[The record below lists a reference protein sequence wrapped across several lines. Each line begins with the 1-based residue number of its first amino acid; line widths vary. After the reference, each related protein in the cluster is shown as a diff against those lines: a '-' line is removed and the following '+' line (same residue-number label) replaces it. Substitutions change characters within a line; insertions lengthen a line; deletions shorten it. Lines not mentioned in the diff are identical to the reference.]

1 MLAAGLGDSSEFN
14 QYIQELDE
22 NGLAVVNQMQGILG
36 EEEYDGEGEDNNAI
50 YNAELLEGGLL
61 KKDLE
66 KQGDE
71 LVKALVRTHSSSL
84 P

>member
-36 EEEYDGEGEDNNAI
+36 EEEYDGEGADP
-50 YNAELLEGGLL
+50 
-61 KKDLE
+61 
-66 KQGDE
+66 
-71 LVKALVRTHSSSL
+71 L

>member
-1 MLAAGLGDSSEFN
+1 M
-14 QYIQELDE
+14 
-22 NGLAVVNQMQGILG
+22 AVVNQMQGILG

-50 YNAELLEGGLL
+50 LNAEILEGGLL
-61 KKDLE
+61 KTDLE